1 MTGKGVYVCAV
12 AAAILATCFTM
23 APLGSEH
30 PEVQGPAMQ
39 LEKTLTAEDAI
50 LKAVDRV
57 TRQGKMLQTAVEGY
71 DRLGSMMEDQ
81 RDFMSKQILQTII
94 EHMNKGGCFGDHPFS
109 NRDYQGWMDFGRR
122 SSEKQEQH

>member
-12 AAAILATCFTM
+12 AAAILATCLTM
-23 APLGSEH
+23 APLGSEQ
-30 PEVQGPAMQ
+30 VRGPAMQ

-57 TRQGKMLQTAVEGY
+57 TRQGKMLQTTVEGY
-71 DRLGSMMEDQ
+71 DRSGSMMEDQ

-94 EHMNKGGCFGDHPFS
+94 GKVQSDCNK
-109 NRDYQGWMDFGRR
+109 
-122 SSEKQEQH
+122 